1 LNKLELVAKN
11 LIFILF
17 TVFFLYWTE
26 LFNNPDFMVQFMR
39 EKTMYY
45 IVISTAF
52 ILIMDM
58 LIKNQRYESKLRF
71 YIFLIFIIN
80 LIVSRIV
87 RYKHG
92 INHIDLDL
100 FFMVTAI
107 FPYLVYGMRAAR
119 KFIEWST
126 NASSKDIKDLEES
139 FFLNRIFYG
148 VIFFFSGILGYV
160 THQLLNYFEW

>member
-1 LNKLELVAKN
+1 
-11 LIFILF
+11 
-17 TVFFLYWTE
+17 
-26 LFNNPDFMVQFMR
+26 
-39 EKTMYY
+39 
-45 IVISTAF
+45 
-52 ILIMDM
+52 
-58 LIKNQRYESKLRF
+58 
-71 YIFLIFIIN
+71 
-80 LIVSRIV
+80 
-87 RYKHG
+87 
-92 INHIDLDL
+92 
-100 FFMVTAI
+100 MVTAI